1 MLTKMSTMSMSFHS
15 SALCKGSSTFCSL
28 PRAAAPFRLRAFS
41 TAVSDKPSVCTAD
54 ELHYVSLS
62 NSDWK
67 LALWRYNPS
76 PLAPPRN
83 HPLLLLS
90 GVGTNAIGYD
100 LSPESSFARYMSGEG
115 FETWIL
121 EVRGAGLSVQGSN
134 SKDIEQSALAMSETM
149 ESASESATN
158 GAVVSNKELNNMSC
172 AVSEPE
178 ISAPNGVE
186 TENVAVNGDLTRL
199 ATVWDESK
207 LVARLTETFMFLSER
222 VSGFLSESQSK
233 VMFSNLLDQISKL
246 LVDSPLYEQFNEVR
260 GKLSTLFET
269 KQNSGITSQII
280 DLNQKLV
287 NIIEEGQLSV
297 SPPLFDLQA
306 RFTSTI
312 EDFQKQLDLIVKYDW
327 DFDHYL
333 EEDVPA
339 AIEYIM
345 KQSMPKDGK
354 LLAIGH
360 SMGGIL
366 LYCMLSR
373 YGKEPKL
380 AAVVT
385 LASSLDYTSSKS
397 TLKLLLPLADPA
409 QALNVPVVPLGAML
423 AAAYPLSSRPPY
435 VLSWLNTLISA
446 ENMMD
451 PDLLKRLVLNNF
463 CTIPA
468 KLILQLT
475 SAFRERGLCNR
486 NGTFSYKDH
495 LHKSNIPILAIA
507 GDQDLICPPE
517 AVEETA
523 KLIPEHLVT
532 YKVFGEPG
540 GPHYAHYDLVGGR
553 LAVEQVYPC
562 IIEFLSCHDK

>member
-1 MLTKMSTMSMSFHS
+1 MLPKMSTMSMSMSMSISFQS
-15 SALCKGSSTFCSL
+15 DMLSAICKGSSTFCSL
-28 PRAAAPFRLRAFS
+28 PRATAPFRLRAFS
-41 TAVSDKPSVCTAD
+41 TAVADKPSVCTAD

-100 LSPESSFARYMSGEG
+100 LSPESSFARYMSSQG

-134 SKDIEQSALAMSETM
+134 SKDIEQSANAMSEKM
-149 ESASESATN
+149 EAASESATATN
-158 GAVVSNKELNNMSC
+158 GAVASNKELNNIYC

-178 ISAPNGVE
+178 ISTPNGVE
-186 TENVAVNGDLTRL
+186 TENVAI
-199 ATVWDESK
+199 K
-207 LVARLTETFMFLSER
+207 ER
-222 VSGFLSESQSK
+222 VSGFLSESQSR
-233 VMFSNLLDQISKL
+233 VMFAKFLDQISKL
-246 LVDSPLYEQFNEVR
+246 LVDSPLYEQYNE
-260 GKLSTLFET
+260 
-269 KQNSGITSQII
+269 
-280 DLNQKLV
+280 
-287 NIIEEGQLSV
+287 
-297 SPPLFDLQA
+297 
-306 RFTSTI
+306 
-312 EDFQKQLDLIVKYDW
+312 
-327 DFDHYL
+327 
-333 EEDVPA
+333 
-339 AIEYIM
+339 IEYIM

-366 LYCMLSR
+366 LYSMLSR
-373 YGKEPKL
+373 FGFEGKDSNL

-435 VLSWLNTLISA
+435 VFSWLNTLISA
-446 ENMMD
+446 EDMMD

-468 KLILQLT
+468 KLVLQLT
-475 SAFRERGLCNR
+475 TAFRERGLCNR
-486 NGTFSYKDH
+486 NGTFFYKDH
-495 LHKSNIPILAIA
+495 LHKNNIPILAIA

-517 AVEETA
+517 AVEETV

-532 YKVFGEPG
+532 YKVFGEPEG
-540 GPHYAHYDLVGGR
+540 SHYAHYDLVGGR